1 LVEGRKFAPSRRSV
15 DWCLRG
21 VEQCWSQKQRF
32 IQNSE
37 MDDAR
42 QAYDHARAVYR
53 GMLTEAVD

>member
-1 LVEGRKFAPSRRSV
+1 
-15 DWCLRG
+15 